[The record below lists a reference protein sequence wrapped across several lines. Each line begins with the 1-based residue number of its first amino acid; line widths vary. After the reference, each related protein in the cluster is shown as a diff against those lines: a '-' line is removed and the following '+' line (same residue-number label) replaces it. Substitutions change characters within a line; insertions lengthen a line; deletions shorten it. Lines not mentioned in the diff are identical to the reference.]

1 MSVFCLRY
9 KQVMDH
15 LMHSRQTGKK
25 TMREQLLS
33 IFPYDDPMLIPS
45 EQQCGSHARKHRDQM
60 SGGRKFVLKT
70 AAALKEH
77 VTSLSW
83 PPDNGISEGAT
94 IPQITDFQISQLPLT
109 SVQIESHNQVC
120 SHSVR
125 LLYSCASLCGATSD
139 QWLCE

>member
-1 MSVFCLRY
+1 
-9 KQVMDH
+9 
-15 LMHSRQTGKK
+15 MHGRQTGKK

-45 EQQCGSHARKHRDQM
+45 EQHM
-60 SGGRKFVLKT
+60 SGGRKFQLKT

-77 VTSLSW
+77 ITSLSW
-83 PPDNGISEGAT
+83 PPENSIPEVAT

-109 SVQIESHNQVC
+109 SEQIESHKQVC

-125 LLYSCASLCGATSD
+125 LLYSCASLCGATSE
-139 QWLCE
+139 LCLCQ

>member
-1 MSVFCLRY
+1 MLG
-9 KQVMDH
+9 
-15 LMHSRQTGKK
+15 RQTGKK
-25 TMREQLLS
+25 TMRESLLC
-33 IFPYDDPMLIPS
+33 IFPFDDPMRIPS
-45 EQQCGSHARKHRDQM
+45 EQQCASHARTFRDQM

-109 SVQIESHNQVC
+109 SEQIHSHHQVC

-125 LLYSCASLCGATSD
+125 LLYSCASLCGATSE
-139 QWLCE
+139 LCLCQ